1 MTKETEGRDTKT
13 GRFKDGNKHGQG
25 RPPGLQ
31 NRITRKVKELLTA
44 EAEELTRALIDKAKA
59 GDVAALKVIFSRL
72 VPPVTTE
79 PLDLPPGAML
89 TPKKKADHP
98 RFVLEVFRLVVEGHI
113 TTKEAAEVL
122 DLGQRAKGALADL
135 DFSERFGL

>member
-1 MTKETEGRDTKT
+1 MTKQTQGRDTKT
-13 GRFKDGNKHGQG
+13 GRFTEGNQHGQG

-31 NRITRKVKELLTA
+31 NRITRQVRELLTA
-44 EAEELTRALIDKAKA
+44 EAEELTRALIDKAKS

-79 PLDLPPGAML
+79 PLDLPPGAL
-89 TPKKKADHP
+89 PEIEKGSDYS
-98 RFVLEVFRLVVEGHI
+98 RLVLEVFRLVVKGHI

-122 DLGQRAKGALADL
+122 DLGSRAKTAAINLRHSFL
-135 DFSERFGL
+135 DD

>member
-1 MTKETEGRDTKT
+1 MTKQTEGRDTKT

-31 NRITRKVKELLTA
+31 NRITRQVRELLTV
-44 EAEELTRALIDKAKA
+44 EAEELTRALIAKAKA

-79 PLDLPPGAML
+79 PLDLPPGAL
-89 TPKKKADHP
+89 PEIEKGSDYS
-98 RFVLEVFRLVVEGHI
+98 RLVLEVFRLVVGGHI
-113 TTKEAAEVL
+113 TTKEAVEVL
-122 DLGQRAKGALADL
+122 DLGQRAKAAANNLRHSFL
-135 DFSERFGL
+135 DD

>member
-1 MTKETEGRDTKT
+1 MTKQTEGRDTKT

-31 NRITRKVKELLTA
+31 NRITRQVRELLTA
-44 EAEELTRALIDKAKA
+44 EAEELTRALITKAKA

-79 PLDLPPGAML
+79 PLDLPPGAL
-89 TPKKKADHP
+89 PEIEKGSDYS
-98 RFVLEVFRLVVEGHI
+98 RLVLEVFRLVVEGHI

-122 DLGQRAKGALADL
+122 DLGRRAKTAANNLRHSFL
-135 DFSERFGL
+135 DD